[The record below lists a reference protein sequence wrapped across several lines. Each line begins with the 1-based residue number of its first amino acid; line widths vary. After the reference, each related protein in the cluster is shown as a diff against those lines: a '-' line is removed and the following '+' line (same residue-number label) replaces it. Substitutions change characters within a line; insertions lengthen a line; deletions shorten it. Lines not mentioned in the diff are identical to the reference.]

1 MARTWLTLLCTVLIL
16 GPWMLSLRAAT
27 VPPAQM
33 AATFC
38 ESEVLPPH
46 AECPFTPVSFPHN
59 WRPSR
64 STTSLGIYRIALPR
78 PPDGDYAVLIDRM
91 SLDGAVEVN
100 GQRIIDRMDPERITR
115 QRYWPLMGQFT
126 VGPSDNPTLIVE
138 IVTRGHAQTK
148 NGLGRVRLLNIAE
161 GERAFRSDLM
171 LDVIVVAAVAA
182 AGLLAGVMGLL
193 TGDRSNRT
201 GRVLSATSWLALVA
215 SARCIHNLIT
225 DPPFD
230 PASWLAI
237 GTWLLIM
244 IAFQAIVVVQTYLK
258 PDTSGGWTHTLT
270 SVGIL
275 AILWLAGSAGA
286 MGPTTTIAFI
296 TLVLVAAYVLARLI
310 RACLRAPDP
319 LGWAILIVFA
329 IVLATGVHD
338 LVMHLGRASLS
349 DGYLQGWA
357 LPVVIIL
364 SVLALARRAAEQ
376 RQLEGAL
383 RRSDSRREDLIRDLH
398 DRVGSRLVA
407 LAFHAQQYERNPTLV
422 EEIRDLISEVRM
434 MQNAV
439 ASDATTLEA
448 LLADLRHLYSRVGGG
463 RLPLDWRIQ
472 ETVERIDLGPDRVI
486 AVVRIIEEAVANAI
500 RHASPSRITIRLAQE
515 EAGRPVR
522 VEIENDGVGTIRPAP
537 SGAGGLNNMRAR
549 AEAAGLNLDFVNA
562 AETRSVR
569 ISFPITRLTP
579 SSAIARSLRCQIQRT
594 LRLDPKGGERRRG

>member
-1 MARTWLTLLCTVLIL
+1 
-16 GPWMLSLRAAT
+16 
-27 VPPAQM
+27 
-33 AATFC
+33 
-38 ESEVLPPH
+38 
-46 AECPFTPVSFPHN
+46 
-59 WRPSR
+59 
-64 STTSLGIYRIALPR
+64 
-78 PPDGDYAVLIDRM
+78 
-91 SLDGAVEVN
+91 
-100 GQRIIDRMDPERITR
+100 
-115 QRYWPLMGQFT
+115 
-126 VGPSDNPTLIVE
+126 
-138 IVTRGHAQTK
+138 
-148 NGLGRVRLLNIAE
+148 
-161 GERAFRSDLM
+161 
-171 LDVIVVAAVAA
+171 
-182 AGLLAGVMGLL
+182 
-193 TGDRSNRT
+193 
-201 GRVLSATSWLALVA
+201 
-215 SARCIHNLIT
+215 
-225 DPPFD
+225 
-230 PASWLAI
+230 
-237 GTWLLIM
+237 M